1 MNKAIRTILAIIDTC
16 LLVYLAG
23 FNVYMAYH
31 MGGIV
36 VAILTLIS
44 TPISFFVWFV
54 IVALRSGIANEYCLT
69 WIMSL
74 VLALIVTKKK
84 EPPANR

>member
-1 MNKAIRTILAIIDTC
+1 MNKAIRTILAILDTC

-31 MGGIV
+31 ASGIAA
-36 VAILTLIS
+36 AIITLVF
-44 TPISFFVWFV
+44 TPISFFVWFI
-54 IVALRSGIANEYCLT
+54 IVAVKSGVANAYCLA
-69 WIMSL
+69 WIVSL

-84 EPPANR
+84 